1 MFHGFNYL
9 TDEDRETMLRGIV
22 DGEVYGGPY
31 HLELDWVDKCN
42 ARCFFCNSEN
52 LHNGKSILWPRAEE
66 ILTEAVE
73 NGLRS
78 IRLAGGG
85 EPTLHPHLP
94 DLFRFLTDR
103 GVALDQLTTNGT
115 QFTDRVLESMSDL
128 TVGNVS
134 VSLNYTNRET
144 YEKGMGLPA
153 KFFDRAVEMTRKV
166 SELKKRNP
174 NFKRLVIQFFV
185 YKPTIEL
192 IPEMYRL
199 GRELGADLIPFKDLF
214 GIDPKLQLD
223 ENDVPR
229 IVELFREVAREDG
242 DKGIAHF
249 HVRKWGLDAAIQEM
263 YRELEEEGVPTVDS
277 AELPSVLHNKFCHIA
292 WYSMTISGTQAVYPC
307 CWLFVHPG
315 VGPVD
320 NLMDKSLL
328 EVWRGEPMREVRQE
342 LRQFMLLRERGAFQN
357 RRLKR
362 TTPECHSHNE
372 CPLAFGMCDEAF
384 YEEADRRLEKVR
396 RSLSVSALKAMNR
409 VGSHVEQLIRS

>member
-1 MFHGFNYL
+1 MIHGFDYL
-9 TDEDRETMLRGIV
+9 TQDDRETMLRGIV

-66 ILTEAVE
+66 ILGEAID

-94 DLFRFLTDR
+94 DLFRFLAAR

-115 QFTDRVLESMSDL
+115 QFTPRVLDSMADL
-128 TVGNVS
+128 SIGSIS
-134 VSLNYTNRET
+134 VSLNYPTRET
-144 YEKGMGLPA
+144 YEQGMGLPA
-153 KFFDRAVEMTRKV
+153 KFFDRAVEMTRQV
-166 SELKKRNP
+166 AELKKRNP

-199 GRELGADLIPFKDLF
+199 GRELGADLIPFKDLY
-214 GIDPKLQLD
+214 GIDPELQLD
-223 ENDVPR
+223 ESDVPR
-229 IVELFREVAREDG
+229 IVELYREVAREDA
-242 DKGIAHF
+242 DNGIAHF
-249 HVRKWGLDAAIQEM
+249 HISKWGLDTAIADM
-263 YRELEEEGVPTVDS
+263 HRELQAEGVPAPAAPGRPAS
-277 AELPSVLHNKFCHIA
+277 FANKFCYIA
-292 WYSMTISGTQAVYPC
+292 WHSMTITGTQAVYPC
-307 CWLFVHPG
+307 CWLFIQPS

-328 EVWRGEPMREVRQE
+328 EVWRGGAMREVRQE
-342 LRQFMLLRERGAFQN
+342 LRRFMLLREQSSYGN

-362 TTPECHSHNE
+362 TTPSCHTHNE
-372 CPLAFGMCDEAF
+372 CPLTHSMCDESF

-396 RSLSVSALKAMNR
+396 RSLSVSALKVMDR
-409 VGSHVEQLIRS
+409 VGSRVEDLIRS